1 MGLLTTMLV
10 LCTAAA
16 APTASAT
23 ATPTV
28 PTVTLN
34 NGVLMPRLATS
45 LPSTAAA
52 AKIAVAAAFAA
63 GVTHFVTANDYLN
76 QAVVG
81 DALRALGVPRA
92 SYFVTTMTSPCQCAQ
107 GEPHC
112 DRNITDL
119 RNCTD
124 TTVAEV
130 LSDLDQLGLDYAD
143 LVLLHGPNLAA
154 DHVGGCTPEAC
165 AANRAQWIAYEQ
177 LVTQGKVRA
186 IGVGNFCP
194 SCLECLL
201 SHTVPAVNQVQYHV
215 AYGSSGAAF
224 VEYFAAKGIVP
235 WAYEPLSSGA
245 AATNALCGAIGAAH
259 NKSAAQVAL
268 RWVLQLSW
276 GLALITSTDRE
287 DYMRDDIA
295 GVSAPW
301 ELSDAEMAKLNA
313 LDVAPDDLTKTM
325 CLYRKQQEQQQ
336 RQRQLHEQQ

>member
-1 MGLLTTMLV
+1 MGLLTTMLA

-16 APTASAT
+16 APTASAA

-45 LPSTAAA
+45 LPSTAAD
-52 AKIAVAAAFAA
+52 AKTAVAAAFAA

-92 SYFVTTMTSPCQCAQ
+92 SYFVTTMTSPCQCSQ

-224 VEYFAAKGIVP
+224 VEYFASKGIVP

-259 NKSAAQVAL
+259 NKSAAQVAM
-268 RWVLQLSW
+268 RW
-276 GLALITSTDRE
+276 ITSSPAAPGFSLLTKASNPQYLRE
-287 DYMRDDIA
+287 DIDVFD
-295 GVSAPW
+295 GWDLSAAERAQLDAVTCGTNP
-301 ELSDAEMAKLNA
+301 ELCTHYDGR
-313 LDVAPDDLTKTM
+313 M
-325 CLYRKQQEQQQ
+325 CWGCTV
-336 RQRQLHEQQ
+336 